1 MATKQQRTEKRN
13 EAKAT
18 SWDYLG
24 LINTVLTR
32 SNNVFIF
39 YLTNMNRGR
48 SNQSGLLRSRSRSRS
63 ISRVGSAGTLRTH
76 DENGNIIDDGPID
89 TFISTLDSLPDDE
102 WQARTLSFEV
112 LLETL
117 PSDRSLIPGNNN
129 IIPWFQSYTALR
141 RLAKPIGSLL
151 LNARSSV
158 VKHTTHHLAYLV
170 QKVKDLNPPNADSCK
185 YLLKDLLPAV
195 LALHAQT
202 VKTIRTYAFDMMC
215 IIIPLCRFKSGLPTL
230 LERLRKDK
238 SRDVREACIKYL
250 RLIVKYWSS
259 SSDGNEYLTENIC
272 QHIGNGI
279 ARALLDPAQDIRKE
293 ARNAF
298 ELFRFKYPK
307 IWNEIVQKKDGILS
321 KDLRLKKSIMNAA
334 IRADAEGHNFDD
346 EYNPSYDEGH
356 DYDAMTV
363 GSGGSKTS
371 INSWNSKSS
380 FRSKSSMGGST
391 RLGYRAT
398 QAKSER
404 SSSRPRQAQGIRAP
418 PVRTSAVSHGS
429 TSTRG
434 ASTSTSPFGS
444 AALSPPRNDSKSISR
459 SKSLDEHDGTS
470 KSTTHTSKSSL
481 QRRQPSENYN
491 IANQLLSAHK
501 SYIDELMEAL
511 RIEMNTVRN
520 FESLLVQSQN
530 NPTSDGL
537 YGPGEDDVLRYFEAV
552 YSYLDKSA
560 LNNSKLRREME
571 RISKSEVN

>member
-1 MATKQQRTEKRN
+1 
-13 EAKAT
+13 
-18 SWDYLG
+18 
-24 LINTVLTR
+24 
-32 SNNVFIF
+32 
-39 YLTNMNRGR
+39 MNRGR
-48 SNQSGLLRSRSRSRS
+48 SNQSGMVRSRSRSRS
-63 ISRVGSAGTLRTH
+63 ISRIGSTGASGLRTH
-76 DENGNIIDDGPID
+76 DDNGNIIDDGPID
-89 TFISTLDSLPDDE
+89 TFISSLDSLPDEE
-102 WQARTLSFEV
+102 WQARTLAFEI

-117 PSDRSLIPGNNN
+117 PADRSSIPGNNN
-129 IIPWFQSYTALR
+129 VIPWYQSYTALR

-158 VKHTTHHLAYLV
+158 VKHTTHHLTYLV
-170 QKVKDLNPPNADSCK
+170 QKVKDLNAPNADSCK

-202 VKTIRTYAFDMMC
+202 VKTIRAYTFDMMC
-215 IIIPLCRFKSGLPTL
+215 MVIPLCRFKSGLPIL

-250 RLIVKYWSS
+250 RLIVKYWSP

-279 ARALLDPAQDIRKE
+279 ARGLLDPAQDIRKE

-298 ELFRFKYPK
+298 DLFRLKYPK

-321 KDLRLKKSIMNAA
+321 KDQRLKKSIMNAA
-334 IRADAEGHNFDD
+334 IRADAEGSNYDD
-346 EYNPSYDEGH
+346 EYNPSYDEGN
-356 DYDAMTV
+356 DLDTMTV

-380 FRSKSSMGGST
+380 FRSKSSIGGST
-391 RLGYRAT
+391 KLGYRAI
-398 QAKSER
+398 QAQAER
-404 SSSRPRQAQGIRAP
+404 SSSRPRQVQGGGIRGP
-418 PVRTSAVSHGS
+418 PVRMPAANQGRASSK
-429 TSTRG
+429 G
-434 ASTSTSPFGS
+434 ASPSTSPFGN
-444 AALSPPRNDSKSISR
+444 AALSPPRSDKKPLSRPKSS
-459 SKSLDEHDGTS
+459 DEYDNSS
-470 KSTTHTSKSSL
+470 KSTVRTDAPSV

-511 RIEMNTVRN
+511 RVEMNTVRN

-530 NPTSDGL
+530 NPKADGS
-537 YGPGEDDVLRYFEAV
+537 YGPSEDDVLRYFEAV

-560 LNNSKLRREME
+560 SNNAHLRREME

>member
-1 MATKQQRTEKRN
+1 M
-13 EAKAT
+13 
-18 SWDYLG
+18 D
-24 LINTVLTR
+24 
-32 SNNVFIF
+32 
-39 YLTNMNRGR
+39 RGR
-48 SNQSGLLRSRSRSRS
+48 SNQSGMLRSRSRSRS
-63 ISRVGSAGTLRTH
+63 ISRVGSAGGLRTH
-76 DENGNIIDDGPID
+76 DEHGNIIDDGPID
-89 TFISTLDSLPDDE
+89 TFISSLNNLPDEE
-102 WQARTLSFEV
+102 WQDRTLAFEI

-117 PSDRSLIPGNNN
+117 PSDRTLIPGNNN
-129 IIPWFQSYTALR
+129 VIPWFQSYTALR

-158 VKHTTHHLAYLV
+158 VKHTTQNLAYLV
-170 QKVKDLNPPNADSCK
+170 QKVKDLNAPNADSCK

-202 VKTIRTYAFDMMC
+202 VKTIRAYAFDMMC

-250 RLIVKYWSS
+250 RLIIKHWSS
-259 SSDGNEYLTENIC
+259 SLDGNEYLTENIC
-272 QHIGNGI
+272 QHVGNGI
-279 ARALLDPAQDIRKE
+279 ARALLDPSQDIRKE
-293 ARNAF
+293 ARIAF
-298 ELFRFKYPK
+298 ELFRLKYPK
-307 IWNEIVQKKDGILS
+307 IWNDIVQKKDGILS

-334 IRADAEGHNFDD
+334 IRKDAEGVDYDD
-346 EYNPSYDEGH
+346 ENNSAYYEGH
-356 DYDAMTV
+356 DYDTMTV

-380 FRSKSSMGGST
+380 FRSKSSIGGST
-391 RLGYRAT
+391 KLGYRAI

-404 SSSRPRQAQGIRAP
+404 SSSRPRQVQGIRAP
-418 PVRTSAVSHGS
+418 PVRMS
-429 TSTRG
+429 TANHDSTRSKG
-434 ASTSTSPFGS
+434 ASPSTSPFGN
-444 AALSPPRNDSKSISR
+444 AALSPPRNDRNMLPRAKSTDEYDGISKSMP
-459 SKSLDEHDGTS
+459 
-470 KSTTHTSKSSL
+470 HTSKSSV

-530 NPTSDGL
+530 NPGPDGS
-537 YGPGEDDVLRYFEAV
+537 YGPSEDDVLRYFEAV

-560 LNNSKLRREME
+560 VNNSKLRREME
-571 RISKSEVN
+571 RISKSELN